1 MAIQLLDRLPRDL
14 PERRVFDN
22 GMVLVHREDFSGELL
37 SLQLWVKTG
46 SIHEGRSLGA
56 GLSHY
61 LEHLLFKGTEKF
73 GPGEIARE
81 VQAAGGYVNAYT
93 TFDRTVYYID
103 LPSESLDRGLEI
115 LADMAFRAKLE
126 TADIE
131 AERSVILRE
140 IDMGLDDPDRQLA
153 QSLFGTAFRCH
164 PYRHP
169 IIGHRPL
176 FEAVE
181 ADDLRAYYRSRYV
194 PNNIGLMV
202 AGAVD
207 AEDMAEAVQR
217 AFGGQVP
224 RCLDDVVFAAEPP
237 QLSRRHCPLRGEV
250 QVCRGSLAY
259 RIPSLTDPDAP
270 ALDMLANLLGGG
282 HSARLWKVLREER
295 RLVHHIEA
303 SAWNPGTSGLLWVS
317 YVADPGR
324 EEAIESAVVEV
335 ICDVAA
341 NGVAE
346 RELDKAKAHA
356 LAGEINAR
364 KRVRGQAAR
373 LGTAEIVVG
382 DLNYPLQYF
391 RHLEALTPDAIGR
404 VAGRYLREDQLTSVV
419 LGPKAADGSGARVKP
434 AKPAPAR
441 FESVELSNGA
451 RVLFQ
456 VDRRLPKVNLRFSA
470 LGGPVYEEADK
481 RGVTGLLATLLTR
494 DTAKRTA
501 AEVSDAVETV
511 GGGILEF
518 SGNNSFGFGLEVMR
532 GDEALALD
540 LFEEALLAP
549 AFDETTLERE
559 RDAQVSHIQEMEDEI
574 VEFGQK
580 ALRRHFFGR
589 HPLAEDPLGRP
600 ETVAALCRADVLA
613 AYRHL
618 VAGPNT
624 VLSVCGDFDPGWLLP
639 RVETV
644 AAGAPGWA
652 FPRRAPPRPQP
663 AAGEL
668 IREVLPREQA
678 VLFLGFPDA
687 GVGGDD
693 FILGEVLQEIL
704 SDMSGRLFLRVREEQ
719 GLAYFVGAS
728 RIVGVD
734 TGLFFLYGGT
744 HPESGDTLLA
754 ELEAEARRVA
764 EGGLTAAERDRAVRR
779 LKARKRMSLQGIG
792 ARAAQASLNALFGLP
807 VNDWLDYDD
816 RVDAVDLDRLRDF
829 AVRRFRADEGVRLR
843 VSPE

>member
-22 GMVLVHREDFSGELL
+22 GLVLVHREDFSSELL

-46 SIHEGRSLGA
+46 SIHEGRRLGA

-61 LEHLLFKGTEKF
+61 LEHLLFKGTEMF

-81 VQAAGGYVNAYT
+81 VQAVGGSVNAYT

-103 LPSESLDRGLEI
+103 LPSESLERGLEI

-126 TADIE
+126 TTDIE
-131 AERSVILRE
+131 AEQSVILRE
-140 IDMGLDDPDRQLA
+140 IDMGLDDPDRKVA
-153 QSLFGTAFRCH
+153 QALFSTAFRCH

-176 FEAVE
+176 FAGVGP
-181 ADDLRAYYRSRYV
+181 DDLRAYYNSRYV
-194 PNNIGLMV
+194 PNNMGLMV
-202 AGAVD
+202 AGAVETD
-207 AEDMAEAVQR
+207 ELLGAVER
-217 AFGGQVP
+217 VFGGQSP
-224 RCLDDVVFAAEPP
+224 QCLDDVVFAAEPP
-237 QLSRRHCPLRGEV
+237 QLSRRHRALRADV
-250 QVCRGSLAY
+250 HVCRGSLAY

-282 HSARLWKVLREER
+282 HSARLWKILREER

-303 SAWNPGTSGLLWVS
+303 AAWNPGTSGLLWVS
-317 YVADPGR
+317 HVADPGH
-324 EEAIESAVVEV
+324 EDEIERALVEV
-335 ICDVAA
+335 IGDIAA
-341 NGVAE
+341 NGVGE
-346 RELDKAKAHA
+346 RELDKAKANA

-364 KRVRGQAAR
+364 KRVRGQAGR

-382 DLNYPLQYF
+382 DLNYPNEYF
-391 RHLEALTPDAIGR
+391 RRLESLTPEAIGK
-404 VAGRYLREDQLTSVV
+404 ATARYLREDQLTSVV
-419 LGPKAADGSGARVKP
+419 LAPKPAVPETTRPKPVKP
-434 AKPAPAR
+434 PPAR
-441 FESVELSNGA
+441 FETTQLSNGA

-456 VDRRLPKVNLRFSA
+456 VDRRLPKVNFRFSA
-470 LGGPVYEEADK
+470 LGGPVYEEENTLGSTA
-481 RGVTGLLATLLTR
+481 LLATLLTR
-494 DTAKRTA
+494 DTEKRSA
-501 AEVSDAVETV
+501 ANVSDAVESV

-549 AFDETTLERE
+549 AFNETTLERE
-559 RDAQVSHIQEMEDEI
+559 RDAQVSHIHEVEDEI

-580 ALRRHFFGR
+580 ALRRHFFGA
-589 HPLAEDPLGRP
+589 HPLAHDPLGRP
-600 ETVAALCRADVLA
+600 ETVSALRRTEVLA

-618 VAGPNT
+618 VAGPNA
-624 VLSVCGDFDPGWLLP
+624 VLAVCGDFDPAHMLP
-639 RVETV
+639 RME
-644 AAGAPGWA
+644 AIAEGIPGWDVA
-652 FPRRAPPRPQP
+652 RRSPQRPES
-663 AAGEL
+663 AAREL

-687 GVGGDD
+687 GVTSED
-693 FILGEVLQEIL
+693 FIAGEVLQEIL
-704 SDMSGRLFLRVREEQ
+704 SDMSGQLFLRVREQ
-719 GLAYFVGAS
+719 RGLAYFVGAS

-744 HPESGDTLLA
+744 HPDTATTLLT
-754 ELEAEARRVA
+754 ELEDEAKRVVD
-764 EGGLTAAERDRAVRR
+764 GGLTPAECDRAVRR

-792 ARAAQASLNALFGLP
+792 ARAAQASLNALFNLP
-807 VNDWLDYDD
+807 VNDWLDYDE
-816 RVDAVDLDRLRDF
+816 RVDAVDRERLRDF
-829 AVRRFRADEGVRLR
+829 AARRFRDGGSVRLC
-843 VSPE
+843 VAPE